1 MNNTKIVLHGRSVY
15 FGCCRYDFMITENF
29 DVTLIEVNSN
39 PCLEFACDM
48 LERLLVDVMDDAFM

>member
-1 MNNTKIVLHGRSVY
+1 MLG
-15 FGCCRYDFMITENF
+15 CRYDFMITENF